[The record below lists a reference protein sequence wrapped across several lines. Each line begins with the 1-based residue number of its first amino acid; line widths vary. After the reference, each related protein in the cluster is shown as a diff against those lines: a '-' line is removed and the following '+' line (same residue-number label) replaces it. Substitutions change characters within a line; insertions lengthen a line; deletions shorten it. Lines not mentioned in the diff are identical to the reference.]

1 MNENL
6 LGQSRTFTDM
16 KLTIVGFMDDWNT
29 DWGTLA
35 IVRADIINEETKE
48 ITATHTVRMTEGEL
62 ADAGF
67 TLYIQEERT
76 MQELISTHTLSIPE
90 VRKAINAVLPHV
102 EGLTIPEL
110 QKIIAT
116 VLLQKLD
123 RRHS

>member
-16 KLTIVGFMDDWNT
+16 KLTIVGFMDDLNT

-35 IVRADIINEETKE
+35 IVRADILDEHKS

-67 TLYIQEERT
+67 TLYI
-76 MQELISTHTLSIPE
+76 
-90 VRKAINAVLPHV
+90 
-102 EGLTIPEL
+102 
-110 QKIIAT
+110 
-116 VLLQKLD
+116 
-123 RRHS
+123 

>member
-16 KLTIVGFMDDWNT
+16 KLTVVGFMDDYNT

-48 ITATHTVRMTEGEL
+48 ITATHTVRLTEGEL

-67 TLYIQEERT
+67 TLYI
-76 MQELISTHTLSIPE
+76 
-90 VRKAINAVLPHV
+90 
-102 EGLTIPEL
+102 
-110 QKIIAT
+110 
-116 VLLQKLD
+116 
-123 RRHS
+123 